1 MHTESQRP
9 RYSQEQIALYLE
21 RLQLPKE
28 QHIYDVAELGPEDA
42 LNYLSVLQKHHLAAI
57 PFENLTLHYS
67 IHHKVN
73 VNPHVLFKKIIAD
86 KNGRGGYCM
95 ENSLLFA
102 TLLYSLGFTL
112 YHGGARVKMGTSFT
126 GWSHMI
132 ILVTIGSIKYHV
144 DVGFGSDG
152 PLVPMPLE
160 RSGTVQP
167 HVKPGKARLQWSNIA
182 GNTDPNQRL
191 WVYQYQRNEY
201 SEFEIKYC
209 FTELEFLPNDY
220 AVMNYF
226 TSTSRHIFFTRTIV
240 AEKKLWGDD
249 GELAGNLILGNNS
262 VKWRIHGEKEKEIQF
277 ESEADRLDALEK
289 YFGIRFGEAE
299 REGIRGLPSELV

>member
-1 MHTESQRP
+1 
-9 RYSQEQIALYLE
+9 
-21 RLQLPKE
+21 
-28 QHIYDVAELGPEDA
+28 
-42 LNYLSVLQKHHLAAI
+42 
-57 PFENLTLHYS
+57 
-67 IHHKVN
+67 
-73 VNPHVLFKKIIAD
+73 
-86 KNGRGGYCM
+86 
-95 ENSLLFA
+95 
-102 TLLYSLGFTL
+102 
-112 YHGGARVKMGTSFT
+112 
-126 GWSHMI
+126 
-132 ILVTIGSIKYHV
+132 
-144 DVGFGSDG
+144 
-152 PLVPMPLE
+152 
-160 RSGTVQP
+160 
-167 HVKPGKARLQWSNIA
+167 
-182 GNTDPNQRL
+182 
-191 WVYQYQRNEY
+191 VYQYQRNEY